1 MKETPG
7 PFACAGLEMDFRDES
22 ALVELLERYL
32 DGRATRFPATV
43 KRRSCPG
50 GGLAAWPSAAPLFVG
65 ADGDRITRGTLQYPV
80 VRGRFVAPASTPTAR
95 GMEPPERVDGF
106 VGHAVGGGD
115 GARVDQLV
123 HRRPESLLG
132 IAAAR

>member
-1 MKETPG
+1 
-7 PFACAGLEMDFRDES
+7 MDFRDES

-65 ADGDRITRGTLQYPV
+65 ADGDRITRGTLQYRV
-80 VRGRFVAPASTPTAR
+80 LRAFRRAGIDADRARHGTAGTR
-95 GMEPPERVDGF
+95 RWI
-106 VGHAVGGGD
+106 
-115 GARVDQLV
+115 
-123 HRRPESLLG
+123 RRPRSRRRRRRPCRSVFTVVPNRCSG
-132 IAAAR
+132 

>member
-1 MKETPG
+1 
-7 PFACAGLEMDFRDES
+7 
-22 ALVELLERYL
+22 
-32 DGRATRFPATV
+32 
-43 KRRSCPG
+43 
-50 GGLAAWPSAAPLFVG
+50 
-65 ADGDRITRGTLQYPV
+65 
-80 VRGRFVAPASTPTAR
+80 
-95 GMEPPERVDGF
+95 MEPPERVDGF

>member
-1 MKETPG
+1 
-7 PFACAGLEMDFRDES
+7 MDFRDES

-65 ADGDRITRGTLQYPV
+65 ADGARHGTAGTRRWDSSATQ
-80 VRGRFVAPASTPTAR
+80 
-95 GMEPPERVDGF
+95 
-106 VGHAVGGGD
+106 
-115 GARVDQLV
+115 
-123 HRRPESLLG
+123 
-132 IAAAR
+132 